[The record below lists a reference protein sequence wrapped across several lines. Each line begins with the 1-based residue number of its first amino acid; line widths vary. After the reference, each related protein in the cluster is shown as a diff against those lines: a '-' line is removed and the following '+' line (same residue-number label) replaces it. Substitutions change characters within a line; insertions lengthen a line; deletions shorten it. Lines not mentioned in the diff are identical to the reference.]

1 MTAAAHA
8 QANLRA
14 IGLEQA
20 LAWATVFL
28 IFVGEI
34 RIPVGGSQL
43 YFPVALGP
51 AGLLCLLRLG
61 TRSLLVPFGAIA
73 LAVVLLAGSLSAA
86 ASEYVGFRRSVAAS
100 FPVGAALVAACAL
113 AGVPDLSR
121 IVRSAVLWGGSLLA
135 LWIALLSFQAVTSGL
150 PFYEAKLLIETPLGR
165 SNYLTAFLLFYAAT
179 AWRRA
184 PALAAIG
191 ALAILAAIS
200 RGGLLVLLVF
210 LLLAWLHRRGLAGIA
225 ASALLAVSIGG
236 VAVLAL
242 ADLGVE
248 ASAGGGDLVSGLAS
262 PASAGNRVVLW
273 QAARSL
279 LEDSPVLG
287 VGPNGFRSM
296 IESRPELEDVWGP
309 HNAVLTL
316 WLNYGLA
323 GFTAYCVYLGC
334 LLRALSDAR
343 RARGESDQV
352 FVAVLALLFFSL
364 FEPLIGSASFEVLL
378 AVAYAGSL
386 AQRSD
391 QEDSRRT

>member
-1 MTAAAHA
+1 MTAATHA

-14 IGLEQA
+14 IGLEQG

-28 IFVGEI
+28 LFVGEI

-43 YFPVALGP
+43 YFPVSLAP
-51 AGLLCLLRLG
+51 AGALCLLRLG

-73 LAVVLLAGSLSAA
+73 LAIVLLAGSISAA
-86 ASEYVGFRRSVAAS
+86 ASEYVGLRRSLAAA
-100 FPVGAALVAACAL
+100 FPVGAALLAACAL
-113 AGVPDLSR
+113 AGVPDLSK
-121 IVRSAVLWGGSLLA
+121 VLRSAVLWGGTLLA
-135 LWIALLSFQAVTSGL
+135 LWIALLSFKAVTSGL

-165 SNYLTAFLLFYAAT
+165 SNYLTAFLLFYVGI

-184 PALAAIG
+184 PALATIG

-200 RGGLLVLLVF
+200 RGGMLVLLVF
-210 LLLAWLHRRGLAGIA
+210 VLLTWANRRGLAGIA
-225 ASALLAVSIGG
+225 ASVLIAVSIGG
-236 VAVLAL
+236 AAVLAF

-248 ASAGGGDLVSGLAS
+248 AAAGDLVSGLAS

-273 QAARSL
+273 QASRSL
-279 LEDSPVLG
+279 LAESPVLG

-296 IESRPELEDVWGP
+296 IEGRPELEDVWGP

-323 GFTAYCVYLGC
+323 GLCAYCVYLGC
-334 LLRALSDAR
+334 LLRALGGAR
-343 RARGESDQV
+343 RTPRDADQA

-378 AVAYAGSL
+378 AVAYAGGL
-386 AQRSD
+386 AQRSHQGD
-391 QEDSRRT
+391 YRRT